1 MAYLDQVA
9 KMQAEREYEQL
20 LRGATEPAPSTP
32 YLGDS
37 CTQGNLAGRP
47 YTMSEQAEKNASS
60 HYELAQ
66 KQSQAAAFF
75 RDNPVFDEFIRLVR
89 SGAIQF

>member
-1 MAYLDQVA
+1 MFEDQMNA
-9 KMQAEREYEQL
+9 KMKSEYDSRL
-20 LRGATEPAPSTP
+20 CGATAPTP
-32 YLGDS
+32 NSYLGDC

-47 YTMSEQAEKNASS
+47 YTMQEQAEKNASS

-75 RDNPVFDEFIRLVR
+75 RDNPIFDEFIRLVR